1 MPMLRFFFTT
11 LSLSWAGF
19 AEVAL
24 IDEGSRT
31 IMCGRGTPSSSTSSS
46 SLATI
51 VVVRGTG
58 FGSLAAAAFADESVG
73 LGMLSGGSGSG
84 AGGGGAVAMTLFAV
98 VEVEREAV
106 LNTGAEVAIVVTVVA
121 AAGVL
126 REGNGVIDGAGR
138 GELRW
143 ENGPDEAADD
153 MGMGCSLSMLMRAA
167 LPELLGDCELDAGG
181 GAGEECDCG
190 AGGVDPGWCK
200 GGPNPLN
207 CFNALSALYG
217 DIPAGAVV
225 VLGDTEV
232 AVAVVTVLLLL
243 LLILDDRDLLYS
255 SSRLCSATFVL

>member
-1 MPMLRFFFTT
+1 M
-11 LSLSWAGF
+11 
-19 AEVAL
+19 
-24 IDEGSRT
+24 
-31 IMCGRGTPSSSTSSS
+31 
-46 SLATI
+46 
-51 VVVRGTG
+51 VVRGTG
-58 FGSLAAAAFADESVG
+58 FGSLAAATFAAADESVG
-73 LGMLSGGSGSG
+73 FGMLSGGSGSG

-98 VEVEREAV
+98 VEVESEAV
-106 LNTGAEVAIVVTVVA
+106 LNTGAEVAIVVMVVAA

-167 LPELLGDCELDAGG
+167 LPELLGDCELEAGG

-217 DIPAGAVV
+217 DIPAGVVV

-232 AVAVVTVLLLL
+232 AVAVVTVPPLL

-255 SSRLCSATFVL
+255 SSRLCNATFVL

>member
-1 MPMLRFFFTT
+1 M
-11 LSLSWAGF
+11 
-19 AEVAL
+19 
-24 IDEGSRT
+24 
-31 IMCGRGTPSSSTSSS
+31 
-46 SLATI
+46 
-51 VVVRGTG
+51 VVRGTG
-58 FGSLAAAAFADESVG
+58 FGSLAAAAFAAADESVG
-73 LGMLSGGSGSG
+73 FGMLSGGSGSG

-106 LNTGAEVAIVVTVVA
+106 LNTGADVAIVVMVVA

-153 MGMGCSLSMLMRAA
+153 MGMGCSLSMFMRAA
-167 LPELLGDCELDAGG
+167 LPELLGDCELEAGG

-190 AGGVDPGWCK
+190 VGGVDPGWCK

-217 DIPAGAVV
+217 DIPAEGVV

-232 AVAVVTVLLLL
+232 AVAVVTVPPLL

>member
-1 MPMLRFFFTT
+1 MLRFFFTT
-11 LSLSWAGF
+11 LSLSWAGL
-19 AEVAL
+19 AEVAF
-24 IDEGSRT
+24 IEEGSRT

-58 FGSLAAAAFADESVG
+58 FGSLAAAAAAADESVG
-73 LGMLSGGSGSG
+73 FGMLSGGSGSG
-84 AGGGGAVAMTLFAV
+84 AGGGGAVAMTLLAV
-98 VEVEREAV
+98 VEGEAV

-121 AAGVL
+121 AAAGVL
-126 REGNGVIDGAGR
+126 REGSGVIDGAGR

-181 GAGEECDCG
+181 GAGEECDWG
-190 AGGVDPGWCK
+190 AGGVEPGWCN

-217 DIPAGAVV
+217 DIPAAAVV

-243 LLILDDRDLLYS
+243 LLIPDDKDLL
-255 SSRLCSATFVL
+255 